1 MPPAASLSRRLLCR
15 MTGRSMLAFFL
26 GFAAMPAFS
35 QTVIPAPSVNG
46 QGNGTQGGMDFPDPY
61 LWHVTG
67 LKPGQQLPVLSG
79 AGPNFRIIHALTEG
93 TPVDMQNCM
102 ESRGGYWCRIATVD
116 RPRISGWVDGR
127 YVVKTG
133 GDPPGMI
140 GGVPVDPVIELPV
153 GKGNGGQGNGG
164 KGRGQGGQGS
174 GWQNNGGGYGNPFG
188 NSQSGAGGN
197 SDE

>member
-1 MPPAASLSRRLLCR
+1 MPPAASLSRRPSSTITGCR
-15 MTGRSMLAFFL
+15 VLALFL
-26 GFAAMPAFS
+26 VFSAMPAFS

-46 QGNGTQGGMDFPDPY
+46 EGNGAQGGMDFPDPY

-174 GWQNNGGGYGNPFG
+174 SWQNNGGGYGNPFG
-188 NSQSGAGGN
+188 NSNGAGGN

>member
-1 MPPAASLSRRLLCR
+1 MPSAASLIRNTIPRGL
-15 MTGRSMLAFFL
+15 MQGALAL
-26 GFAAMPAFS
+26 AAVGLSLAAMPALG
-35 QTVIPAPSVNG
+35 QTVIPAPPVNG
-46 QGNGTQGGMDFPDPY
+46 EPDGNGAHGGMDFPDPY

-79 AGPNFRIIHALTEG
+79 AGPNFRIIHALREG

-153 GKGNGGQGNGG
+153 GKGNGGQG
-164 KGRGQGGQGS
+164 S
-174 GWQNNGGGYGNPFG
+174 GWQNNGSGTGNPFG
-188 NSQSGAGGN
+188 NSQGGGTG
-197 SDE
+197 DE

>member
-1 MPPAASLSRRLLCR
+1 
-15 MTGRSMLAFFL
+15 
-26 GFAAMPAFS
+26 
-35 QTVIPAPSVNG
+35 
-46 QGNGTQGGMDFPDPY
+46 MDFPDPY

-127 YVVKTG
+127 YVLKTG

-153 GKGNGGQGNGG
+153 GKGQGV
-164 KGRGQGGQGS
+164 KAKEAKARADKVPAGRTMAAAMPIRS
-174 GWQNNGGGYGNPFG
+174 AIAK
-188 NSQSGAGGN
+188 AGRAAIAM
-197 SDE
+197 SEVLL